1 MTEEEKKEKIIG
13 LNIKKNLAKLILNS
27 TYGSTLV
34 NSLKFTEVE
43 KVSINN
49 PTRIQKLTSSFR
61 FKDCLQLDEFFL
73 IHTNPYKTSLT
84 YPIQLGIA
92 ILMILKFKCQSSL

>member
-34 NSLKFTEVE
+34 NSL
-43 KVSINN
+43 
-49 PTRIQKLTSSFR
+49 
-61 FKDCLQLDEFFL
+61 
-73 IHTNPYKTSLT
+73 SL
-84 YPIQLGIA
+84 
-92 ILMILKFKCQSSL
+92 LK